1 MSRLR
6 LLALASMITS
16 SAVFST
22 ASQAQGAQAT
32 GVINVSVRIA
42 GNCTFTVGGS
52 GTTATI
58 DFGEITTPG
67 GAAITRNAAY
77 AVTCSTGAAYNLDL
91 VETGQTTQI
100 TNAAARPLRNGT
112 NSINYSLNWGTVAGT
127 TRQSATGNGAAQ
139 PYTLNFSLTPPATL
153 PALGTYTDTL
163 AVRLS
168 W

>member
-1 MSRLR
+1 MKLIRTI
-6 LLALASMITS
+6 AFV
-16 SAVFST
+16 SAAIAVSAFST
-22 ASQAQGAQAT
+22 ASNAQSAQAT
-32 GVINVSVRIA
+32 GTINVSVRVA

-58 DFGEITTPG
+58 DFGEILQG
-67 GAAITRNAAY
+67 GGTAITRSAAY

-91 VETGQTTQI
+91 VETGGTAQI
-100 TNAAARPLRNGT
+100 TNATARPLRNGA
-112 NSINYSLNWGTVAGT
+112 NNINYSLNWGSTAGT
-127 TRQSATGNGAAQ
+127 TRQSGTGTGAAQ
-139 PYTLNFSLTPPATL
+139 PFTLNFSLTPPATL